1 MNVREQSGSPVP
13 RRSTQAERRE
23 RTRNALLES
32 AARGLSRHGY
42 SNLVLEQVARDA
54 GYTRGA
60 LYHQFKDKQDLALAV
75 SEWVFEAW
83 DREVGHQVEG
93 EREPLAALLTLA
105 RAHTVFCRRDI
116 ARVAVALRLEFSGQD
131 HPIGRQVETGYRR
144 LLDLC
149 TDCIAAGRATGSI
162 PDGPPAGDVALAYV
176 GALEGTSIALAGRV
190 PDDTSLV
197 VAAVA
202 GALGLHP
209 RTTAG
214 APGLAP
220 RPPHSSERN
229 EPQEAQ
235 DGTSQVGAHVPPV
248 ADPRDHA

>member
-1 MNVREQSGSPVP
+1 MNVREEPGSSRP

-23 RTRNALLES
+23 RTRGALLES

-75 SEWVFEAW
+75 SEWVFRFW
-83 DREVGHQVEG
+83 DQEVGQHVW
-93 EREPLAALLTLA
+93 REPDPLAALLTLA

-131 HPIGRQVETGYRR
+131 HPIGQVVETGYRQ

-149 TDCIAAGRATGSI
+149 TGFVEAGRAAGTI
-162 PDGPPAGDVALAYV
+162 PDGPPAADVALAYV

-190 PDDTSLV
+190 PDDVSLV
-197 VAAVA
+197 VAAAA
-202 GALGLHP
+202 GALGLDP
-209 RTTAG
+209 RTTH
-214 APGLAP
+214 P
-220 RPPHSSERN
+220 SVRN
-229 EPQEAQ
+229 APQEESH
-235 DGTSQVGAHVPPV
+235 GTPPVRAHVPPL
-248 ADPRDHA
+248 ADPRDNA

>member
-1 MNVREQSGSPVP
+1 MNVREQAGSPRP

-23 RTRNALLES
+23 RTRGALLES
-32 AARGLSRHGY
+32 AARGLSRYGY

-75 SEWVFEAW
+75 SEWVFEMW
-83 DREVGHQVEG
+83 DREVGRHV
-93 EREPLAALLTLA
+93 ERESDPLAALLTLA

-116 ARVAVALRLEFSGQD
+116 ARVAVALRLEFAGQD
-131 HPIGRQVETGYRR
+131 HPIGHQVETGYRQ

-149 TDCIAAGRATGSI
+149 TGYIEAGRAAGTI
-162 PDGPPAGDVALAYV
+162 PAGPPAGDVALAYV

-190 PDDTSLV
+190 PDDASLV

-202 GALGLHP
+202 GALGLDP
-209 RTTAG
+209 RTT
-214 APGLAP
+214 
-220 RPPHSSERN
+220 HSSVRN
-229 EPQEAQ
+229 EPQEAHH
-235 DGTSQVGAHVPPV
+235 GTSHVRAHVPPL
-248 ADPRDHA
+248 ADPRDSA